1 MNWSLQDLHDLFIHV
16 GYIIGCLPDI
26 CFVIASAYDLLNAW
40 YSCEECWVISDV
52 LRSRSKQGFQLGYI
66 L

>member
-40 YSCEECWVISDV
+40 YSCEEW
-52 LRSRSKQGFQLGYI
+52 LGDK
-66 L
+66 